1 MRWDGAPG
9 LFSDAGIDPASMR
22 PGQAWRVFLDAPAKP
37 ILAADFL
44 HVDTVLRRCLYVL
57 FSSST
62 APAACTWPG
71 SRAS

>member
-1 MRWDGAPG
+1 
-9 LFSDAGIDPASMR
+9 MR
-22 PGQAWRVFLDAPAKP
+22 PGQTWRVFLDAPAKP